1 MPSSKTKVDS
11 DFIKL
16 GSEVY
21 LRKPSVASDDGD
33 SPNII
38 LVFGWMG
45 AKLRH
50 LHKYTKVYEELY
62 PGATQVLVLAH
73 HHSSIPQK
81 DEGNINLLN
90 SFIPNC
96 LSAKAVAP
104 VVEILE
110 ALGAIPG
117 MPSAILEKKKVPT
130 SPRILI
136 HSFSNG
142 GAYCMMTLGKLL
154 AARPMPSFESSSRGT
169 CALILDSA
177 PGGGGLHSANE
188 AFTGHM
194 RNPVGKFCAQVFI
207 STLYIL
213 GYMVGPM
220 IGRKTA
226 LQRIR
231 DPSTPLISSRGWVS
245 ARRGCT
251 CIPRVI
257 QWYLGWTRKR
267 MRALPRTWAE
277 CEDRR
282 LRGFCACGSCQDHPV
297 EYWDAVKSIWNE
309 ASQAEHSPFE

>member
-1 MPSSKTKVDS
+1 MPSSKTKVD
-11 DFIKL
+11 DGFLKL
-16 GSEVY
+16 GSEVH
-21 LRKPSVASDDGD
+21 LRKPLVASDDGE

-62 PGATQVLVLAH
+62 PGATQVLVT
-73 HHSSIPQK
+73 SPPSFFYCT
-81 DEGNINLLN
+81 EG
-90 SFIPNC
+90 S
-96 LSAKAVAP
+96 KRRAVAP

-117 MPSAILEKKKVPT
+117 MPSAILEKKKAPT

-154 AARPMPSFESSSRGT
+154 AT
-169 CALILDSA
+169 HSA
-177 PGGGGLHSANE
+177 PGGGGLGSAID

-194 RNPVGKFCAQVFI
+194 RNPVGKFGAKVFI
-207 STLYIL
+207 STLYL
-213 GYMVGPM
+213 FGYMVGPM
-220 IGRKTA
+220 LGRKTS

-231 DPSTPLISSRGWVS
+231 ESLYAAHLLPWMDKRTPRLYLYSKKDEMVPWVDTETHARASKDMGRNVKTVVFEDS
-245 ARRGCT
+245 AHVAHAKT
-251 CIPRVI
+251 
-257 QWYLGWTRKR
+257 Y
-267 MRALPRTWAE
+267 
-277 CEDRR
+277 
-282 LRGFCACGSCQDHPV
+282 PV

-309 ASQAEHSPFE
+309 ANQAEHSPFE